1 MKEELMKRIEYFL
14 EKHPE
19 LKGVPATLNEIA
31 KAEEELQIKLDDDY
45 KEFIKRFG
53 GSYAGIA
60 IHAFSNGS
68 SMGNETIIN
77 LTNCCRESF
86 EEDEFSPE
94 INKSLIFSDDGTGNP
109 IAINANGEVVIYY
122 HDSGEKEILSKSF
135 GSFVEENFAEW

>member
-1 MKEELMKRIEYFL
+1 MAEA
-14 EKHPE
+14 EKE
-19 LKGVPATLNEIA
+19 LK
-31 KAEEELQIKLDDDY
+31 IKLDDDY

-77 LTNCCRESF
+77 LTNWCRESF
-86 EEDEFSPE
+86 EGDEFSPE
-94 INKSLIFSDDGTGNP
+94 INKSLIFSDDASGNP

-122 HDSGEKEILSKSF
+122 HDSGDKEVLSRSF

>member
-1 MKEELMKRIEYFL
+1 MEEELMKRIEYFL

-19 LKGVPATLNEIA
+19 LKGIPATPKEIV

-60 IHAFSNGS
+60 IHAFSTGAS
-68 SMGNETIIN
+68 LGNETIIH
-77 LTNCCRESF
+77 LTNWCRESF
-86 EEDEFSPE
+86 EGDEFSPE
-94 INKSLIFSDDGTGNP
+94 INKSLIFSDDGSGNP

-122 HDSGEKEILSKSF
+122 HDSGDKEVLSKSF

>member
-1 MKEELMKRIEYFL
+1 MKEELMKRIECFL

-19 LKGVPATLNEIA
+19 LKGVPATPKEIA

-77 LTNCCRESF
+77 LTNWCRESF
-86 EEDEFSPE
+86 KGDEFSPE
-94 INKSLIFSDDGTGNP
+94 INKSLIFSDDGSGNP
-109 IAINANGEVVIYY
+109 IAINANGEVIIYY
-122 HDSGEKEILSKSF
+122 HDSGDKEVLSKSF
-135 GSFVEENFAEW
+135 GDFIEENFAEW

>member
-1 MKEELMKRIEYFL
+1 MKEELMKRIECFL

-19 LKGVPATLNEIA
+19 LKGVSATTKEIA
-31 KAEEELQIKLDDDY
+31 EAEKELKIKLDDDY

-77 LTNCCRESF
+77 LTNWCRESF
-86 EEDEFSPE
+86 EGDEFSPE
-94 INKSLIFSDDGTGNP
+94 INESLIFSDDGSGNP

-122 HDSGEKEILSKSF
+122 HDSGYKEVLSKSF
-135 GSFVEENFAEW
+135 ESFIEENFAEW

>member
-1 MKEELMKRIEYFL
+1 MKRIECFL
-14 EKHPE
+14 QKHPE

-77 LTNCCRESF
+77 LTNWCRESF
-86 EEDEFSPE
+86 ERDEFSPE
-94 INKSLIFSDDGTGNP
+94 INKSLIFSDDGSGNP
-109 IAINANGEVVIYY
+109 
-122 HDSGEKEILSKSF
+122 
-135 GSFVEENFAEW
+135 